1 MLCLGANAILIPKF
15 DFLPWLKGVT
25 FGALTVAGGVCRGCG
40 AVGGWY
46 KGAGTWPGGGTKG
59 GGITPKAGG
68 LGIKPIGGGGTAT
81 RPSGGGLSSPGI
93 RESVFFLNSASL

>member
-1 MLCLGANAILIPKF
+1 MPKL
-15 DFLPWLKGVT
+15 DFLPKSRGV
-25 FGALTVAGGVCRGCG
+25 ALGMLTGVGVFCIGGGT
-40 AVGGWY
+40 VGGWY

-68 LGIKPIGGGGTAT
+68 LGIRPMGGGGTAT

-93 RESVFFLNSASL
+93 LESVFFLNSASL

>member
-1 MLCLGANAILIPKF
+1 MPKL
-15 DFLPWLKGVT
+15 DFLPKSRGVALGSV
-25 FGALTVAGGVCRGCG
+25 GALTGAVGFCMEGGG

-59 GGITPKAGG
+59 GGINPKAGG
-68 LGIKPIGGGGTAT
+68 LGTRPIGGGGTAT
-81 RPSGGGLSSPGI
+81 RPSGGGFSSPGI